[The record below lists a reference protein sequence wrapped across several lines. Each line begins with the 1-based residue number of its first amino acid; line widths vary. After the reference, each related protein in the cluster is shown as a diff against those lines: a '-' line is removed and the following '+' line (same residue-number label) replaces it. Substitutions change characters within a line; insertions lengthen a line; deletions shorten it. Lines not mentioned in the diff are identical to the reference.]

1 MVVDIRFQQL
11 FAERAQST
19 PVPPTPVPIPVPM
32 PTPVP
37 SSSLSTPVPF
47 LSAPPISMPIPIPS
61 VYVGEPQSMLPY
73 PMPSPQPQIAEPS
86 TRPSSHVRQ
95 PSAGSSTVMFV
106 VVASPFLLCPDVI
119 QAISPPH
126 TTTGLLRTQRRTE
139 EDCGH
144 DLVVLVVPRARRNIG
159 PRRRGQERARPR
171 RAHARSHR
179 GALQRRPLRH
189 PLRVGQIAR
198 HAARSARRPAL
209 PATTGHGVGQLLR
222 GAGVPRA
229 LRALVRG
236 VH

>member
-19 PVPPTPVPIPVPM
+19 PVPPTPVPIPV
-32 PTPVP
+32 
-37 SSSLSTPVPF
+37 
-47 LSAPPISMPIPIPS
+47 
-61 VYVGEPQSMLPY
+61 

-159 PRRRGQERARPR
+159 PRRRGQERA
-171 RAHARSHR
+171 
-179 GALQRRPLRH
+179 
-189 PLRVGQIAR
+189 
-198 HAARSARRPAL
+198 
-209 PATTGHGVGQLLR
+209 
-222 GAGVPRA
+222 
-229 LRALVRG
+229 
-236 VH
+236 